1 MILPVAGAS
10 AILWR
15 DDDVTALD
23 RFLDEGKHAGAPA
36 PVYAAVHPDHRRVSA
51 GAALHE
57 RLKEVRG
64 DVHVADAAA
73 VRDLLEIHHA
83 LTARAVDAVGARLL
97 GHVTR
102 EVACRMVL
110 PLATDVQRLGARS
123 WASGVGRLGV
133 RACGVE
139 QQKEG
144 GTSREEAAHGRSD
157 GQIEAR
163 HVLISERVWRVR
175 EV

>member
-1 MILPVAGAS
+1 MILPVASAS

-36 PVYAAVHPDHRRVSA
+36 PVYAAVHPDHRRVSSW
-51 GAALHE
+51 AALHE

-83 LTARAVDAVGARLL
+83 LTACAVDAVGLRL
-97 GHVTR
+97 GSNVPR
-102 EVACRMVL
+102 EVARRVVV
-110 PLATDVQRLGARS
+110 PL
-123 WASGVGRLGV
+123 
-133 RACGVE
+133 
-139 QQKEG
+139 
-144 GTSREEAAHGRSD
+144 
-157 GQIEAR
+157 
-163 HVLISERVWRVR
+163 
-175 EV
+175 